1 LIQFQKVT
9 FKNFLSYGNTKN
21 EFEFRQGINRFNSR
35 IGSGKSSIFEA
46 LYFGLFGKPYRDVN
60 LAQLVNT
67 INNKDLQVEVYFT
80 NQNHSYIIER
90 GIKPNYLRVYKDGHE
105 PSNLIPVP
113 STSRSYQ
120 QIIEEDILQ
129 QTPNIFD
136 QVSIKSLTKEMSFL
150 KLKKAD
156 RREIVENVLDIKIFT
171 DMNKLCKNK
180 VDALAKEIELLQKD
194 INYKEIL
201 INQEF
206 ENLKRLK
213 AIKDAQAAKM
223 LANISEIETE
233 IAGLQREIED
243 KQNGINKLQ
252 KYKERK
258 IDLTNRLKTNEALT
272 RELKSKESDIDNQI
286 TLNQNKV
293 KFLKSTCGDCPKIT
307 EVACS
312 TNIESLETDKAVV
325 VAGLGQNDIILK
337 KLLKDINE
345 CDQYLMYEA
354 PLAERIRTNT
364 RLIEEKQKVIRN
376 SQIENA
382 KIVLDD
388 TKYLQLKAGLKTS
401 TDAYNK
407 KSYDKKHFVFTRTLL
422 TDEAVKAH
430 VVKKYLPSINT
441 LLNVNLDIFDVGFSF
456 EFDEE
461 FQEVIKTRHK
471 EKFTYESFSSG
482 QKRSI
487 DLAVLFMF
495 INFCKIKYP
504 KANTNLLILDEVSSG
519 LDGATENILFTLL
532 KEMALKDNKCIIVIS
547 HNLDL
552 NIENINYLYDVKFQ
566 GGFSTLIEKE
576 L

>member
-1 LIQFQKVT
+1 
-9 FKNFLSYGNTKN
+9 
-21 EFEFRQGINRFNSR
+21 
-35 IGSGKSSIFEA
+35 
-46 LYFGLFGKPYRDVN
+46 
-60 LAQLVNT
+60 
-67 INNKDLQVEVYFT
+67 
-80 NQNHSYIIER
+80 
-90 GIKPNYLRVYKDGHE
+90 
-105 PSNLIPVP
+105 
-113 STSRSYQ
+113 
-120 QIIEEDILQ
+120 
-129 QTPNIFD
+129 
-136 QVSIKSLTKEMSFL
+136 MSFL

-180 VDALAKEIELLQKD
+180 VDILVKEIELLQKD
-194 INYKEIL
+194 ISYKEIL
-201 INQEF
+201 INQEL

-223 LANISEIETE
+223 LSNISEIETE
-233 IAGLQREIED
+233 IAGLQKEIEE

-252 KYKERK
+252 KFKEKRTN
-258 IDLTNRLKTNEALT
+258 LTNRLKTTEALT
-272 RELKSKESDIDNQI
+272 RELKSKEANIDNQI

-307 EVACS
+307 EVDCS
-312 TNIESLETDKAVV
+312 TNIESLETDKKVIA
-325 VAGLGQNDIILK
+325 ASLEQNDIIYK
-337 KLLKDINE
+337 KLQKDINE
-345 CDQYLMYEA
+345 CDQYLVYEA
-354 PLAERIRTNT
+354 PLAERIRINN

-382 KIVLDD
+382 KIILDN
-388 TKYLQLKAGLKTS
+388 TKYLQLEAGLKTS
-401 TDAYNK
+401 TDTYNK
-407 KSYDKKHFVFTRTLL
+407 KNYDKKHFVFTRTLL
-422 TDEAVKAH
+422 TDEAIKAH

-461 FQEVIKTRHK
+461 FQEVVKTRHK

-519 LDGATENILFTLL
+519 LDGVTENILYSLL
-532 KEMALKDNKCIIVIS
+532 KEMALKDNKCIIIIS

-552 NIENINYLYDVKFQ
+552 NIENINYLYDVELK
-566 GGFSTLIEKE
+566 GGFSTLTQKE
-576 L
+576 I

>member
-1 LIQFQKVT
+1 MNQIEKVR
-9 FKNFLSYGNTKN
+9 FKNFLSYGGTWT
-21 EFEFRQGINRFNSR
+21 EFEFRQGINRFNAP
-35 IGSGKSSIFEA
+35 IGSGKSSVFEA
-46 LYFGLFGKPYRDVN
+46 LYFGFFGKPYRDVN
-60 LAQLVNT
+60 LAQLVNS

-171 DMNKLCKNK
+171 DMNRLCKNK
-180 VDALAKEIELLQKD
+180 VDTLTKEIELLQKD
-194 INYKEIL
+194 ISYKEIL

-223 LANISEIETE
+223 LSNISEIETE
-233 IAGLQREIED
+233 IAGLQKEIEE
-243 KQNGINKLQ
+243 KQDGINKLQ
-252 KYKERK
+252 KFKDKKKE
-258 IDLTNRLKTNEALT
+258 LTTNLVSTEALI
-272 RELKSKESDIDNQI
+272 RDLQKKKQDIENQI
-286 TLNQNKV
+286 TLNQNKA
-293 KFLKSTCGDCPKIT
+293 KFLKSTCGECPKID
-307 EVACS
+307 ELS
-312 TNIESLETDKAVV
+312 SNKNIDNILADKANINTSLEGFDK
-325 VAGLGQNDIILK
+325 QCQQIT
-337 KLLKDINE
+337 KDINE
-345 CDQYLMYEA
+345 CDQYLKYEA

-364 RLIEEKQKVIRN
+364 RLIEEKQKTIRN

-388 TKYLQLKAGLKTS
+388 TKYMQLKTGLQTS
-401 TDAYNK
+401 TEAYNK

-519 LDGATENILFTLL
+519 LDGVTENILFTLL

-552 NIENINYLYDVKFQ
+552 NIENINYLYDVQYQ

>member
-1 LIQFQKVT
+1 MIQFQKIK
-9 FKNFLSYGNTKN
+9 FKNFLSYGNTFTT
-21 EFEFRQGINRFNSR
+21 FEFREGINRFNSQ
-35 IGSGKSSIFEA
+35 IGSGKSSVFEA

-67 INNKDLQVEVYFT
+67 INNKDLQVEVYFA

-120 QIIEEDILQ
+120 QIIEEDIIQ

-150 KLKKAD
+150 KLKKAE
-156 RREIVENVLDIKIFT
+156 RREIIENVLDIKIFT

-180 VDALAKEIELLQKD
+180 VDTLTKEIDLLVKD
-194 INYKEIL
+194 ISYKEIL
-201 INQEF
+201 INQELA
-206 ENLKRLK
+206 NLKRLK
-213 AIKDAQAAKM
+213 AIKDEQTAKI
-223 LANISEIETE
+223 LSNISEIEAE
-233 IAGLQREIED
+233 ITGLQKEIEE
-243 KQNGINKLQ
+243 KRIGISKLQ
-252 KYKERK
+252 KYKEKKKSLSEEQHIREDSIKETQSK
-258 IDLTNRLKTNEALT
+258 IRILENKIALSENKT
-272 RELKSKESDIDNQI
+272 
-286 TLNQNKV
+286 
-293 KFLKSTCGDCPKIT
+293 KFLKSTCGDCDKIKNI
-307 EVACS
+307 S
-312 TNIESLETDKAVV
+312 TQDDIT
-325 VAGLGQNDIILK
+325 GLINKKDSFEKFIKNQEILIK
-337 KLLKDINE
+337 NFMKDIDE
-345 CDQYLMYEA
+345 CDQYLAYEA
-354 PLAERIRTNT
+354 PLAERIRTNNK
-364 RLIEEKQKVIRN
+364 LIEEKQKVIRN
-376 SQIENA
+376 SQTENA

-388 TKYLQLKAGLKTS
+388 TKYLQLELGLKTS
-401 TDAYNK
+401 TDTYNK

-422 TDEAVKAH
+422 TDEAIKAH

-441 LLNVNLDIFDVGFSF
+441 LLNVNLEIFDVGFSF

-461 FQEVIKTRHK
+461 FQEIIKTRHK

-519 LDGATENILFTLL
+519 LDASTENILYGLL

-552 NIENINYLYDVKFQ
+552 NIENINYLYEVELK
-566 GGFSTLIEKE
+566 GGFSTLIQKE
-576 L
+576 I